1 MNPDPPAPSP
11 LSNEYVNQGQ
21 AGLKL
26 EEDCDSPQIHQKSL
40 VDPSG
45 PAGALSM
52 AQFEEVD
59 DTHFA
64 QHRASPIM
72 LLISSPLLVSFNF
85 HAKVLASLI
94 PS

>member
-1 MNPDPPAPSP
+1 MSGPTTGWAG
-11 LSNEYVNQGQ
+11 GQ
-21 AGLKL
+21 L
-26 EEDCDSPQIHQKSL
+26 EKDSPSNSPGSL
-40 VDPSG
+40 LDPSG
-45 PAGALSM
+45 PASALSM

-59 DTHFA
+59 DAHFP

-72 LLISSPLLVSFNF
+72 LPICSPLLVSFNF